1 MRKNRVTHTIT
12 EYVGEDTV
20 FLVVD
25 EIVDSEGDFV
35 AFEDLFIEINKKH
48 ELLDP
53 SEDEATELVHTLGFD
68 NLFNLCEHVAD
79 NGNVEYDYGTEYE
92 D

>member
-12 EYVGEDTV
+12 EYIGDDTV

-53 SEDEATELVHTLGFD
+53 QEDEATELVHTLGFD
-68 NLFNLCEHVAD
+68 NLFDLCEHITE
-79 NGNVEYDYGTEYE
+79 NGNIDHGFTNEYE
-92 D
+92 A

>member
-1 MRKNRVTHTIT
+1 MKRNRITHTMT
-12 EYVGEDTV
+12 EYVGDDKV

-35 AFEDLFIEINKKH
+35 AFEDLFIEINKKC

-53 SEDEATELVHTLGFD
+53 QEDEVTELVEQLGFD
-68 NLFNLCEHVAD
+68 NLFDLCEAIAE
-79 NGNVEYDYGTEYE
+79 NGNIDYDFIKEYE